1 MKINIESKDYKKVNK
16 ILNTLDE
23 NIGVAQI
30 YSEMLDNYPNL
41 ITEKDLI
48 STMQIEG
55 CGESEAFLHLI
66 FKRENIDYSDR
77 DMNNL
82 IVDSKMEN
90 IKKLNT
96 QTYVNNPYYKNIKVK
111 EASLGKYKLSYN
123 YFEPYEAFVCE
134 DTKVKKEDNYREVTT
149 LGYFPERYKYLCLLE
164 NKSVWMTITPYEINT
179 MKKSISSVK
188 GKVVVCGLGLGYY
201 PYMISLNKDVEK
213 VFIIEYSGEIIKLF
227 NDNIRCLFPK
237 EVSDKIQILR
247 GDAYKYLDDKNF
259 MSKMNYVFFDLYHT
273 ASDALPMYIKAKKFE
288 KKNPNTKF
296 EYWIEDSILAL
307 ERRIILDVFFMEQEG
322 NMQEIIKKPKN
333 KLEEIELKVY
343 EYLKDYAINT
353 YEDLYNL
360 LCDAKLKEIASNL
373 N

>member
-1 MKINIESKDYKKVNK
+1 MKINIESKDYKKINK
-16 ILNTLDE
+16 LLNTLDE

-82 IVDSKMEN
+82 IVDSEMEN

-288 KKNPNTKF
+288 KKNPNAKF

-360 LCDAKLKEIASNL
+360 LCDTKLKEIASNL